1 MKWVFC
7 LLSSA
12 GFHRVFRLNSGPETS
27 EILSYSR
34 SPSTVTGMKPWRHL
48 LPLFVIALA
57 VCLRLSAW
65 HEFRASALFPVV
77 GGGHDR
83 TLYHQ
88 AAITIAEGEIL
99 PDTALRFLPLYP
111 WLLGGLYAA
120 WGAHLT
126 VAGWLGM
133 GVDLATLWLLM
144 VLARR
149 CGATHA
155 TAAVAG
161 LIYAAYPLAILYGMV
176 TMPNTLNALMLILLV
191 LSFRAASPFR
201 PVAGLGVGLL
211 AGLASLG
218 FAGAI
223 PMTLAGLVMVL
234 FQEKRSALAG
244 VAICLTAL
252 SAVLLP
258 VALHNARIEGQWT
271 GLTTHSG
278 FNLYLGN
285 HEKATGY
292 PVRVLDF
299 RMSASDLL
307 EDAHTHAESMSGR
320 HLSGAES
327 SRWWRDQARAFWRNQ
342 PFSALVLTAKK
353 FLLFWNHREVDDLR
367 LVEQFRLLTGRFPA
381 PPWPDFL
388 PIGLLGLIGLFL
400 LRRENR
406 MRGMVLAGMLGLI
419 LFFITAR
426 YRLTFA
432 PVLLAMGAAAVSQR
446 MAARQ
451 YRSLAVCTALAAL
464 VAWLPF
470 AIPSQGSVDAYNASL
485 QLLQQNQL
493 EAVEVL
499 LTPALNA
506 DPDNPNLNHAL
517 GSLRF
522 KQERFTEAAAAFQRC
537 ADREPNHPNARF
549 NQGLS
554 LARAGLLCEGLEA
567 LRAIP
572 NPSEKEAGLLDAL
585 AQHCSGR

>member
-1 MKWVFC
+1 M
-7 LLSSA
+7 
-12 GFHRVFRLNSGPETS
+12 R
-27 EILSYSR
+27 EILSCRR
-34 SPSTVTGMKPWRHL
+34 SPFTVTGMKPWQHL

-65 HEFRASALFPVV
+65 HDFRASALFWV
-77 GGGHDR
+77 GDGGHDR

-88 AAITIAEGEIL
+88 AAISVAGGEIL
-99 PDTALRFLPLYP
+99 PETAFRFLPLYP

-120 WGAHLT
+120 CGPHLSL
-126 VAGWLGM
+126 AGWLGM
-133 GVDLATLWLLM
+133 GLDLATIWLLM

-149 CGATHA
+149 SGATRA
-155 TAAVAG
+155 MAAMAG
-161 LIYAAYPLAILYGMV
+161 LIYAAYPLATLYSLV
-176 TMPNTLNALMLILLV
+176 TMPNSLNALMIILLV

-201 PVAGLGVGLL
+201 PLAGLGVGLL

-223 PMTLAGLVMVL
+223 PMTLAGLVVVL
-234 FQEKRSALAG
+234 LQEKRSALAG
-244 VAICLTAL
+244 VAISLLAL
-252 SAVLLP
+252 SVVLLP
-258 VALHNARIEGQWT
+258 VALHNARVEGQWT

-307 EDAHTHAESMSGR
+307 DDAHTHAETMAGQ

-327 SRWWRDQARAFWRNQ
+327 SRWWRDQARAFWRNH
-342 PFSALVLTAKK
+342 PFTATMLTAKK
-353 FLLFWNHREVDDLR
+353 GLLFWNHRDVDDLR
-367 LVEQFRLLTGRFPA
+367 LVEQFRLLTGRFPI

-388 PIGLLGLIGLFL
+388 PIGLLGLIGLSL
-400 LRRENR
+400 VRNENR
-406 MRGMVLAGMLGLI
+406 MRVMVLAGMLGLI

-451 YRSLAVCTALAAL
+451 YRSLAVCTVLAAL

-470 AIPSQGSVDAYNASL
+470 TIPSQASVDAYNASL

-493 EAVEVL
+493 EAAEAIL
-499 LTPALNA
+499 APALSA

-522 KQERFTEAAAAFQRC
+522 QQERYTEAAAAFQRC

-554 LARAGLLCEGLEA
+554 LARAGLLCEGLAA

-572 NPSEKEAGLLDAL
+572 NPSDKEADLLEAL
-585 AQHCSGR
+585 AQHCDG